1 MRRPGVCGLGMAVV
15 RAAEMEPVLVEFGSR
30 DAWALEIG
38 SEIEKETAWDL
49 VG

>member
-1 MRRPGVCGLGMAVV
+1 MGMAVV
-15 RAAEMEPVLVEFGSR
+15 RTAEKITALVEFGSR
-30 DAWALEIG
+30 DVWALEIG